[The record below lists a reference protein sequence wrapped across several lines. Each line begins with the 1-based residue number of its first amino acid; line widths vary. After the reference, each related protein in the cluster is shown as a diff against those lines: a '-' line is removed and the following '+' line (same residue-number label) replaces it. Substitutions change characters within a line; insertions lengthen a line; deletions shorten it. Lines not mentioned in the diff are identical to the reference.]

1 MAYVQQ
7 RLQRMGVEKA
17 LVRAVDGD
25 VVHIGDHEL
34 VFEEPA

>member
-1 MAYVQQ
+1 VQQ

-17 LVRAVDGD
+17 LVRAGAVDGD